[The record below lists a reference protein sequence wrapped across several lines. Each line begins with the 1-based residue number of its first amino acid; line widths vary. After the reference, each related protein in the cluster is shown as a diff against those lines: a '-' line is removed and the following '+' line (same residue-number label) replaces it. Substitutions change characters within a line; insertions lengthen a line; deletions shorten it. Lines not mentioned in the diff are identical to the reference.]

1 MLHGTHVGCAAEG
14 AGALLASQL
23 LSTPP
28 PLLLCRKPKACTPA
42 DSAGARSPVLL
53 MLLELLLRLLERVV
67 VYFCCYSCHNHAT
80 NAAPG
85 LHLRLLAIG
94 SAAAAAAISGNE
106 PMFLRF
112 LAFCCCHFQRQMQRK
127 EKWLIFDPAF
137 SFSTSISQL
146 VEATHKLAG
155 KGVENMALR
164 QQGWE

>member
-1 MLHGTHVGCAAEG
+1 M
-14 AGALLASQL
+14 LLASQL

-42 DSAGARSPVLL
+42 DSARARSPVLL
-53 MLLELLLRLLERVV
+53 MLLELLLRLLEHVV